1 MEWQVKARVGLT
13 NLEVSRVGL
22 GTAPL
27 CGFGAPLPAE
37 QSLEVV
43 RVALGRGISLI
54 DTAPLYSGG
63 ESERRLGAAL
73 AGTPRHSY
81 VLSTKVGRLVNPD
94 GAVRFDFS
102 RDGVRRSL
110 NESLRR
116 LRLNRVDV
124 VLVHDPDDHY
134 DVAVTEAFP
143 ALADLRDQGVIRAI
157 GAGMNQWPML
167 AEFAGHVDVYCFL
180 KPA

>member
-1 MEWQVKARVGLT
+1 MIR
-13 NLEVSRVGL
+13 
-22 GTAPL
+22 
-27 CGFGAPLPAE
+27 
-37 QSLEVV
+37 
-43 RVALGRGISLI
+43 
-54 DTAPLYSGG
+54 YSGG

-81 VLSTKVGRLVNPD
+81 VLSTKVGRLVDPD

-110 NESLRR
+110 DESLRR

-124 VLVHDPDDHY
+124 VLVHDPNDHY
-134 DVAVTEAFP
+134 DVAVREAFP
-143 ALADLRDQGVIRAI
+143 ALADLRDQGVIGAI

-167 AEFAGHVDVYCFL
+167 AEFAHHVDIDCFL
-180 KPA
+180 KLAYEPILGQPKVFNGRAFARGKGLLLSAMGRYTAFKTAVAGPVASGPVT

>member
-1 MEWQVKARVGLT
+1 MEWQVKARVGRT
-13 NLEVSRVGL
+13 SLEASRVGL

-27 CGFGAPLPAE
+27 CGFGAPIPAE
-37 QSLEVV
+37 HSLEVV
-43 RVALGRGISLI
+43 RVALEQGISLI

-81 VLSTKVGRLVNPD
+81 VLSTKVGRLVDPD

-110 NESLRR
+110 DESLRR

-134 DVAVTEAFP
+134 DVAVREAFP
-143 ALADLRDQGVIRAI
+143 ALADLRDQGVIGTI

-167 AEFAGHVDVYCFL
+167 AEFAHHVDVDCFL

>member
-1 MEWQVKARVGLT
+1 MEWQVKARVDRT
-13 NLEVSRVGL
+13 SLEVSRVRL

-37 QSLEVV
+37 QSVEVV
-43 RVALGRGISLI
+43 REALGRGISLI

-81 VLSTKVGRLVNPD
+81 VLSTKVGRLVDPD

-143 ALADLRDQGVIRAI
+143 ALADLRDQGVIGAI